1 MAYIGNIPGETFST
15 PAKQSFTPDS
25 STVSFS
31 LNQSV
36 TNENQIELFINN
48 VRQEPGSGKAYTA
61 AGGTLTMTAAPTT
74 GDEMYCIFQGKAVGL
89 ITPPDNTISGAK
101 INSIFDISG
110 KTVTLPDNTI
120 SGAKINSTFDIS
132 SKTVTLPAASVT
144 AHVNLTYT
152 NGTATGDA
160 STVAFTITA
169 GRAVADVLVHVNGI
183 LMTPTTD
190 YTISSTTL
198 TFVTAPAASAEID
211 FRYLPK

>member
-1 MAYIGNIPGETFST
+1 MAYIGNIPAETYHT
-15 PAKQSFTPDS
+15 QAKQSFTPDS

-31 LNQSV
+31 LNTSV
-36 TNENQIELFINN
+36 INENEIELFINN

-61 AGGTLTMTAAPTT
+61 ASGTLTMSVAPTT
-74 GDEMYCIFQGKAVGL
+74 GDDMYCIFQGQAVGHHFV
-89 ITPPDNTISGAK
+89 PDNSISASQ
-101 INSIFDISG
+101 INSTFNISG
-110 KTVTLPDNTI
+110 KTVTLPAT
-120 SGAKINSTFDIS
+120 
-132 SKTVTLPAASVT
+132 SVT
-144 AHVNLTYT
+144 SHLTYT

-169 GRAVADVLVHVNGI
+169 GRAVADMLVHVNGI

-190 YTISSTTL
+190 YSISSTTL